1 MPVFVQIKAFA
12 LTLLFGILMGLV
24 FHYYLLIVRRGRVRR
39 FPLYFFDLIIWI
51 IILLAA
57 FISLLIINQGEM
69 RVYVLL
75 AMACGVGVYFKLF
88 AGIIAPVMTLMA
100 DATIGTIGFIKFL
113 AFKPIQLAAGNLKK
127 IAAHIRKVLI
137 KPPPGDNKE

>member
-12 LTLLFGILMGLV
+12 LTLFFGILMGLV
-24 FHYYLLIVRRGRVRR
+24 FHYYLLIIRRGRVRR

-51 IILLAA
+51 VILLAA

-75 AMACGVGVYFKLF
+75 AMA
-88 AGIIAPVMTLMA
+88 
-100 DATIGTIGFIKFL
+100 
-113 AFKPIQLAAGNLKK
+113 
-127 IAAHIRKVLI
+127 
-137 KPPPGDNKE
+137 